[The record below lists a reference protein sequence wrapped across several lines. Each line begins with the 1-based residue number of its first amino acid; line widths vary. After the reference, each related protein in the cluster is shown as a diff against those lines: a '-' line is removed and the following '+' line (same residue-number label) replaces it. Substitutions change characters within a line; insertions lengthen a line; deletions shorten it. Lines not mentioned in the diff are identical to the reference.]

1 MMLEILNQ
9 EKIKA
14 MKNGDKLRKDVIV
27 ELISAVKKSAIDKN
41 CRYDIPEAIV
51 DEAILK
57 CKKTTQESIDTC
69 PVERVEILNKYNQ
82 QLEII
87 CEFAPKLMENEED
100 IKLAIFDIING
111 EIELTKANRGKVMKL
126 VSPALKNKAN
136 MAIVN
141 KVVSDLLK

>member
-1 MMLEILNQ
+1 MTLEILNQ

-41 CRYDIPEAIV
+41 CRDNIPESIV

-69 PVERVEILNKYNQ
+69 PVERVEILNKYKHQ
-82 QLEII
+82 FEII

-100 IKLAIFDIING
+100 IKLAILDIVNG
-111 EIELTKANRGKVMKL
+111 AIEFTKANRGKVMKV
-126 VSPALKNKAN
+126 VSPVLKSKAN
-136 MAIVN
+136 MTIVN
-141 KVVSDLLK
+141 KVVGDLLK